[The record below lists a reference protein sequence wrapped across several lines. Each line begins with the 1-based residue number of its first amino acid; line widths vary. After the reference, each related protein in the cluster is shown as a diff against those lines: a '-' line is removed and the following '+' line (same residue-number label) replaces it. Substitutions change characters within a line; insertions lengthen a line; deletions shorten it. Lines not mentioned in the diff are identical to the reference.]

1 MAFASKFADFRR
13 IPLAQTAISS
23 KMLAVGV
30 DVDPVDN
37 YDEDT
42 KVHSEKLND
51 KGEHQWNLRVF
62 AKPLVGDTET
72 LADIINVKIWAKARP
87 VIKEDA
93 PIIFTDFAMRPW
105 VTSKHGKVNSGLSF
119 SASGFRQ
126 E

>member
-30 DVDPVDN
+30 DVDPVEN
-37 YDEDT
+37 YDEKT
-42 KVHSEKLND
+42 KVHSEKVND

-87 VIKEDA
+87 VVKEDA
-93 PIIFTDFAMRPW
+93 PIVFTDFAMRPW
-105 VTSKHGKVNSGLSF
+105 LTFKDGKVNSGLSF
-119 SASGFRQ
+119 SAYGFRQ
-126 E
+126 D